1 MGTAASE
8 IDPQPLIEVAPSEH
22 HHRAIE
28 PWPTESEIL
37 DQLIAAH
44 VIDSDR
50 VVDDG
55 ITVESSSRR
64 NRNLRITWPDGTGYL
79 AKLPDG
85 RSPLSRRTLRAEV
98 HFYRLSRDMG
108 TLEGLLVPMLY
119 DDPERGMLVLDLQS
133 RHRTMQELLIDRAPG
148 EFPISVQRRA
158 ASALGRLHAAELG
171 VVDDVPQATGVA
183 PIADYGRPDPWILA
197 TATQSTMLVLEMLN
211 DLPEVTA
218 GLTNLVR
225 NWQPETLVHG
235 DVRPDNFLI
244 KGRSDLR
251 IVDWELW
258 HIGDP
263 AQDLGSLLAAAV
275 PATLGEAAMA
285 TPYEQTVSETPSMNL
300 EEASTILQAV
310 SAAVWEEYLAT
321 RELTSGAA
329 RRLAARAT
337 SYAAARLVQAVMEM
351 ADRNDAVTPGGVALL
366 EIANKLFTDPERA
379 AIEFFSLGGHN

>member
-1 MGTAASE
+1 MGTAARE
-8 IDPQPLIEVAPSEH
+8 IDPQPLIGVNSPA
-22 HHRAIE
+22 HRLGIE
-28 PWPTESEIL
+28 PWPTESELL
-37 DQLIAAH
+37 DQLVAAH
-44 VIDSDR
+44 VIDNDR
-50 VVDDG
+50 LVDEG

-79 AKLPDG
+79 VKLPDG
-85 RSPLSRRTLRAEV
+85 RSPLSRRTLRAEI
-98 HFYRLSRDMG
+98 HFYRLSRHVG
-108 TLEGLLVPMLY
+108 TLDGLLVPMLY
-119 DDPERGMLVLDLQS
+119 DDPERSMLVLELKSQ
-133 RHRTMQELLIDRAPG
+133 HRTIQELLTARAPG

-158 ASALGRLHAAELG
+158 ASALGRLHSTKLA

-225 NWQPETLVHG
+225 RWQPETLVHG
-235 DVRPDNFLI
+235 DVRPDNFLV

-263 AQDLGSLLAAAV
+263 AQDIGNLLAAAV
-275 PATLGEAAMA
+275 AATLGEVALK
-285 TPYEQTVSETPSMNL
+285 TPHEQSVSESPSMNL
-300 EEASTILQAV
+300 EEASTVLQAV
-310 SAAVWEEYLAT
+310 SAAVWEAYIAT
-321 RELTSGAA
+321 RELTGATA
-329 RRLAARAT
+329 GRLAART
-337 SYAAARLVQAVMEM
+337 TLYAAARLVQAVMEM

-366 EIANKLFTDPERA
+366 EIADKIFADPERA
-379 AIEFFSLGGHN
+379 SSEFFSLGGKR